1 MKLMG
6 CLAEK
11 FAKILITKLPEKSWE
26 GFLEN
31 LQFFEMLLDENK
43 IFKNFMHSYNVQK
56 ISKINIMKLLTKKLN
71 CVNSDIL
78 MNMIILL
85 IKSNNLGILSAITQA
100 FHKNMMR
107 MLNVTEA
114 KICFAS
120 EPSDKQ
126 IKNIKDILI
135 EKYKVKPEISVDIDE
150 SIIGGYIV
158 SFDGKMLDASVNNS
172 FNKFL
177 ESLQEQIALGES
189 S

>member
-6 CLAEK
+6 CVAEK
-11 FAKILITKLPEKSWE
+11 FAKILIAKLPKESWE

-31 LQFFEMLLDENK
+31 IQFFEMLLDENK
-43 IFKNFMHSYNVQK
+43 IFKNFMYSYNVQK
-56 ISKINIMKLLTKKLN
+56 ISKINIMKLLTRKLD

-78 MNMIILL
+78 MNLIILL
-85 IKSNNLGILSAITQA
+85 IKSDNLRIFSDIKQA
-100 FHKNMMR
+100 FRKNMLR

-126 IKNIKDILI
+126 IKNIKHILI
-135 EKYKVKPEISVDIDE
+135 EKYKVNPEMSVSIDE

-189 S
+189 L